1 MSSFTEIT
9 EKAKE
14 SLREVH
20 EVIDK
25 SCNSDSIAD
34 KMFGIALAKKT
45 NYICEQLVEESIDIS
60 SITKLASKIEDK
72 HVPKFHYSETSED
85 GYTKIDDNSQFVLPS
100 YHEIK

>member
-14 SLREVH
+14 SFREVH

-34 KMFGIALAKKT
+34 KMFGIALAKNQIIYVNNLSKKVLK
-45 NYICEQLVEESIDIS
+45 LV
-60 SITKLASKIEDK
+60 
-72 HVPKFHYSETSED
+72 V
-85 GYTKIDDNSQFVLPS
+85 
-100 YHEIK
+100 